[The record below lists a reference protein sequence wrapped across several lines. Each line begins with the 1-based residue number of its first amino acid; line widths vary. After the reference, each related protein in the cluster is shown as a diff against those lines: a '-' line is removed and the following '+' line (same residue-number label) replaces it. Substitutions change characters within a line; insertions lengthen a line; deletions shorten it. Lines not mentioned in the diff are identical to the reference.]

1 MNFRERGVTVGDL
14 FLLIFIISTLFIVN
28 KLKDEKNQD
37 KISVISNEIATKML
51 I

>member
-37 KISVISNEIATKML
+37 KISVISNELTTKML

>member
-28 KLKDEKNQD
+28 KLKDEKNQN
-37 KISVISNEIATKML
+37 KISLISNEIATK
-51 I
+51 IVI